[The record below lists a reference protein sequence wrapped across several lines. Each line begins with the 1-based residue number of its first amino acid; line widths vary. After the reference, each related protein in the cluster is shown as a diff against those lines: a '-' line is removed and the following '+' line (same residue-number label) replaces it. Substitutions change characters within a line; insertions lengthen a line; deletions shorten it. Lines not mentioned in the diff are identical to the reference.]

1 MRIFCK
7 QQRLMMIDF
16 HIHNQGKSI
25 KDVAYMVERAEGLDV
40 KHMVNLGDV
49 LAHGFVPDK
58 QQVREINDW
67 TIEISRHF
75 PKAITGFMFLNPDNS
90 AESVLDEIKR
100 CVDAGLKGIKM
111 EASLNARDAKMS
123 TTVEAAI
130 ELDLPFLQHC
140 WNKSSN
146 MLERESDS
154 SDVAFLAAKYP
165 ELKLIIPHLTG
176 IGIRGVMDLAPYKN
190 VYIDTSGGQPEA
202 GLVEYAVKIIG
213 AERVL
218 FGSDVYGV
226 RGRDQACQLGRIIY
240 ADITDADK
248 EKILYSNAKELL
260 KL

>member
-1 MRIFCK
+1 
-7 QQRLMMIDF
+7 MMIDF

-25 KDVAYMVERAEGLDV
+25 EDLAYIIKRARGLGV

-49 LAHGFVPDK
+49 LAYGFVPNE
-58 QQVREINDW
+58 QQIREINDW

-75 PKAITGFMFLNPDNS
+75 PKEITGFMFLNPDNS
-90 AESVLDEIKR
+90 AKSVSDEIKR
-100 CVDAGLKGIKM
+100 CVDSGLKGIKL
-111 EASLNARDAKMS
+111 EASLNSRDPKMS
-123 TTVEAAI
+123 TAVETAI
-130 ELDLPFLQHC
+130 EMDLPFLQHC

-176 IGIRGVMDLAPYKN
+176 IGIRGVMDLAPHKN
-190 VYIDTSGGQPEA
+190 VYIDTSGGQPDA
-202 GLVEYAVKIIG
+202 GLVEYAVKTIG
-213 AERVL
+213 ADRVL

-226 RGRDQACQLGRIIY
+226 RGRDQACQMGRILY
-240 ADITDADK
+240 ADISDVDK